1 MQNTKR
7 KHNLGR
13 RRALRV
19 RKALRQAL
27 AKTER
32 RDIARPRLSVIKTN
46 KHLHAQLIDD
56 AKGHTLAACSTASK
70 SSKEGGIGSK
80 SKENARKLGESFG
93 KVLKEKKVDRLVF
106 DRGSRKYHGVLAA
119 FADGL
124 RESGLTF

>member
-13 RRALRV
+13 RRAVRV
-19 RKALRQAL
+19 RKALRTAL

-32 RDIARPRLSVIKTN
+32 RDVARPRLSVIKTN

-56 AKGHTLAACSTASK
+56 SKGHTLAACSTASK

-93 KVLKEKKVDRLVF
+93 KLLKEKKVDRLVF
-106 DRGSRKYHGVLAA
+106 DRGGKKYHGVLAA